1 MYPPMLTDEELAA
14 KIQQGDRAAFE
25 VLFKRYEAKILRYGQ
40 RFLYRY
46 EDVEDAV
53 QEVFVKAYVNIQ
65 SFTVSRK
72 FSTWLYRV
80 AHNTFIN
87 VIKKKGR
94 EPLSF
99 FDFDTLMQMPV
110 TDGKHLD
117 EEFLKMGDQATLLEG
132 LKKLSPKYREPL
144 VLYYLEELDYKE
156 IADVLQIPVSTVGVR
171 LQRAKV
177 RLKKELDTAVG
188 PPPRPL
194 LRKEG

>member
-1 MYPPMLTDEELAA
+1 MPTDEELAA
-14 KIQQGDRAAFE
+14 LVQTGDQAAFE

-53 QEVFVKAYVNIQ
+53 QDVFVKAYVNIQ

-99 FDFDTLMQMPV
+99 FDFDTLVQLPV
-110 TDGKHLD
+110 TEGKLLA
-117 EEFLKMGDQATLLEG
+117 EEFLKAGDQATLLEA

-144 VLYYLEELDYKE
+144 VLYYLEQLEYKE
-156 IADVLQIPVSTVGVR
+156 IADVLHIPVSTVGVR
-171 LQRAKV
+171 LQRAKT
-177 RLKKELDTAVG
+177 RLKKELVATGLA
-188 PPPRPL
+188 PL
-194 LRKEG
+194 GSEQSV